1 MQKLLKDEHAVAA
14 QSMIEI
20 ANRRDISI
28 LKLSEMCSL
37 LRADLHSLEQD
48 NAQLSSK
55 LRASEA
61 ESQELRLR
69 ISSMSQREAV
79 FQQSESRNA
88 ILKQEFAELSSR
100 ERTVALSLK
109 QAEHQ
114 RDDALHQL
122 SQSKLQ
128 SAAATESAHHA
139 SILMQAMETDLIS
152 AERSRNSFQESLNAC
167 KESLNACAAERD
179 GLQQTLSQLQQ
190 ELRISMHSDAQG
202 RMQIDL
208 LKENVARGQESQSR
222 SECCVQELQQELRT
236 QQQST
241 EHLTSELQSERMR
254 ARAND
259 EEYKSLLAA
268 RQDEIAALQSRIHS
282 NELLLKQQQ
291 NEISELISARNAAQS
306 KCDEL
311 QSNVASLEI
320 RRADVYDALQ
330 AQISANAHCT
340 AEIRELRN
348 ALDTL
353 PSKQRDHF
361 ENELRC
367 CRQASANLQ
376 SQLDS
381 VQQQAAD
388 FSALCSSQQQSLH
401 ALTQK
406 LEANSTER
414 GALEMQLDLLRA
426 RAQKQEAAHASLSQ
440 ESQAQVTQL
449 CGDALQAN
457 AKINELQRAL
467 SDMTSRCN
475 EISCAL
481 SQAVADLQIKD
492 SELKATTKQA
502 RTKAQQQEESLSRL
516 QEQHLQLQH
525 EFSETSS
532 RLQQQALA
540 ADQSAASRA
549 SRIVSLEEALTG
561 KLLVLSK
568 HFLHSRH
575 CCYFSF
581 A

>member
-1 MQKLLKDEHAVAA
+1 
-14 QSMIEI
+14 
-20 ANRRDISI
+20 
-28 LKLSEMCSL
+28 
-37 LRADLHSLEQD
+37 
-48 NAQLSSK
+48 
-55 LRASEA
+55 
-61 ESQELRLR
+61 
-69 ISSMSQREAV
+69 
-79 FQQSESRNA
+79 
-88 ILKQEFAELSSR
+88 
-100 ERTVALSLK
+100 
-109 QAEHQ
+109 
-114 RDDALHQL
+114 
-122 SQSKLQ
+122 
-128 SAAATESAHHA
+128 
-139 SILMQAMETDLIS
+139 
-152 AERSRNSFQESLNAC
+152 
-167 KESLNACAAERD
+167 
-179 GLQQTLSQLQQ
+179 
-190 ELRISMHSDAQG
+190 
-202 RMQIDL
+202 
-208 LKENVARGQESQSR
+208 
-222 SECCVQELQQELRT
+222 
-236 QQQST
+236 
-241 EHLTSELQSERMR
+241 
-254 ARAND
+254 
-259 EEYKSLLAA
+259 
-268 RQDEIAALQSRIHS
+268 
-282 NELLLKQQQ
+282 
-291 NEISELISARNAAQS
+291 
-306 KCDEL
+306 
-311 QSNVASLEI
+311 
-320 RRADVYDALQ
+320 
-330 AQISANAHCT
+330 
-340 AEIRELRN
+340 
-348 ALDTL
+348 LDTL

-440 ESQAQVTQL
+440 ESQAQVSQL

-502 RTKAQQQEESLSRL
+502 RTKAQQQEESLYRL